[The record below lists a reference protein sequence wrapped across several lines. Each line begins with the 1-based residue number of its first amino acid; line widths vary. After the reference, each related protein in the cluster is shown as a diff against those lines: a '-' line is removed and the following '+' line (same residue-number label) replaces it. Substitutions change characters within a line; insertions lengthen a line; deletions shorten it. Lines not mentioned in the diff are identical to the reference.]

1 MAELNEH
8 IPCPSC
14 SGVGREGKNR
24 ECDACDGT
32 GVITIEVG
40 PARLAV
46 VAVFHADQSVW
57 RSWLT

>member
-1 MAELNEH
+1 MAEQSAH

-32 GVITIEVG
+32 GLITIEMG
-40 PARLAV
+40 PARLAT
-46 VAVFHADQSVW
+46 VAIFYADQSG
-57 RSWLT
+57 RLSRLT